1 MPCKYLQCGSNI
13 FLRYIIHIGMRFHRI
28 YHLHAY
34 SVTQK
39 HISTCLHHE
48 TRTCDKRIDS
58 FISSTSNS
66 LYTTVISSSFFQWS
80 DRITSLSQRQRML
93 VKRIQSRYI
102 THTQTLVQRAPK
114 LGFQLQTNNHNC
126 KMLKVSKS
134 VCFVIHTR

>member
-1 MPCKYLQCGSNI
+1 MQISTVWLQHFFALHNTYRHAI
-13 FLRYIIHIGMRFHRI
+13 PQDLPFARI
-28 YHLHAY
+28 LCHTKTY
-34 SVTQK
+34 SVRAYTMRRV
-39 HISTCLHHE
+39 HATSALIH
-48 TRTCDKRIDS
+48 
-58 FISSTSNS
+58 SSAAPA
-66 LYTTVISSSFFQWS
+66 TTVISSSFFQWS
-80 DRITSLSQRQRML
+80 DRITSLSQRQRTL